1 MGGAGSE
8 DEFGFVSSKSVRDV
22 WEKMPI
28 LTRQAGFWVGFVD
41 FGGFVLR
48 GRRGGRGDRNGVAV
62 FEVVHRGIA
71 GIHRW

>member
-28 LTRQAGFWVGFVD
+28 LKRQEGLGVRCVG

-48 GRRGGRGDRNGVAV
+48 GRRGGMGYWRVGV
-62 FEVVHRGIA
+62 RA
-71 GIHRW
+71 GSATTRLMHL